1 MEYAA
6 IFLPLIGS
14 FLGYYS
20 KYIGEI
26 FPLLITTLFVFI
38 SSIFSI
44 LIFYNGIF
52 SGNYGNYLVFNWI
65 NSGNFVSNL
74 LHK

>member
-14 FLGYYS
+14 ILGYFS
-20 KYIGEI
+20 KYVGSV

-38 SSIFSI
+38 SAVLSI
-44 LIFYNGIF
+44 LIFYNGMI
-52 SGNYGNYLVFNWI
+52 
-65 NSGNFVSNL
+65 
-74 LHK
+74 